1 MTDGRLWRP
10 KRPWK
15 LLLAVVVVVALAT
28 TVEEADEVETATA
41 GRSTSALV
49 AAPFSRASAA
59 SNAQQLHTELSLTT
73 HNGRTRVSAPIL
85 SVFSALI
92 VHSELKSVH
101 PGFPVA
107 FIF

>member
-15 LLLAVVVVVALAT
+15 LLVVVVALAT

-49 AAPFSRASAA
+49 AAPCSRVSAA

-73 HNGRTRVSAPIL
+73 HSGRTRLSGPIL